1 MFELFDTLFKYKE
14 KRQKD
19 SLGHYPE
26 KVNVRAFPERRY
38 LWTSRFFVVVSCI
51 SLCLSMILGGLIII
65 LIPMK
70 KVNIMPLHLDEQ
82 RYQMTVMEHFEDIAF
97 AGDLVTEGLM
107 RKYIINR
114 YTINDNLDEM
124 NKRWGENEYLHL
136 TSDSTVYSFFTA
148 NERVH
153 FEGLYNKGVRRKVS
167 IDMVYPVSFDF
178 WQVRFRTIDTIPGEE
193 QPFITKWTATL
204 RMTFNFA
211 KYEDKSL
218 GLINPFGLTI
228 ISYDLAYNGNNRKN
242 KR

>member
-26 KVNVRAFPERRY
+26 KVNVRAFPERKF
-38 LWTSRFFVVVSCI
+38 LWTSRFFVIVSCL
-51 SLCLSMILGGLIII
+51 SLCLSMVLGGLIII
-65 LIPMK
+65 LIPLK
-70 KVNIMPLHLDEQ
+70 KVRVMPLHLDEQ
-82 RYQMTVMEHFEDIAF
+82 RYQMTIMEHFEDIAF

-107 RKYIINR
+107 RKYITER
-114 YTINDNLDEM
+114 YTVSDNLDEM

-136 TSDSTVYSFFTA
+136 TSEASVYNFFNL
-148 NERVH
+148 NEREY
-153 FEGLYNKGVRRKVS
+153 FEGLYHKGIKRQVVV
-167 IDMVYPVSFDF
+167 DMVYPVSFDF
-178 WQVRFRTIDTIPGEE
+178 WQVRFKTIDAIPGEE

-204 RMTFNFA
+204 RMTFDFS

-228 ISYDLAYNGNNRKN
+228 TSYDLAYNGNNRKS